1 MAKRKN
7 DLEKHTYNAEEALNL
22 IISEDYSFGT
32 SSSEDHHLNHHL
44 PMTLLMEI
52 PCHLL
57 QY

>member
-7 DLEKHTYNAEEALNL
+7 DLEKCTYNAEEALNL
-22 IISEDYSFGT
+22 IISEDYSFG
-32 SSSEDHHLNHHL
+32 HPVWKIPLNVHHL

>member
-7 DLEKHTYNAEEALNL
+7 DLEKCTYNAEEALNL

-32 SSSEDHHLNHHL
+32 SSLEDSSQCSSSSYDSINGNS
-44 PMTLLMEI
+44 
-52 PCHLL
+52 CHLL